1 MGGEDGGGEDGE
13 GAWPTRGKI
22 PFPSQNRDILPDIP
36 HNRHVWV
43 PSLFPFTSDRLFLS
57 AETISSRFEKLSV
70 RVAPY
75 SDRLDMTI

>member
-1 MGGEDGGGEDGE
+1 MKDQDPLGPHNQTPPLILLGPKRGGVGGEDGGGEDGE

-43 PSLFPFTSDRLFLS
+43 PSLFL
-57 AETISSRFEKLSV
+57 EMV
-70 RVAPY
+70 
-75 SDRLDMTI
+75 